1 MLSLETQ
8 SLLINLFLS
17 LSESHRN
24 ILIRRN
30 IIQNNFDCDS
40 FNIFS
45 SIKKD
50 NCYITSDCLVTYITT
65 LGLYISNS
73 EAIQLIS
80 TYDSDKDK
88 MLSYKEFCSMLGGEK
103 RISTEPSLK
112 CTSYSVT
119 LMMKR
124 LLDKEIELIR
134 KTNQIIDNIKM
145 RFDFTLKNVFNT
157 LKGNNDITFTDIKR
171 LFDNNKLNY
180 IDSDIDMI
188 INRLDINNDGK
199 ISLCELASFF
209 NESLSSECK
218 CYHCINKDE
227 CEHSFIKNNTPSYIE
242 RQSSTAK
249 TYCRLSSSRLSLRLS
264 PKRKIKTNS
273 KENTL
278 NSSIKLPQF
287 NSIRAKAQIASQKES
302 EEAFVG
308 YLNSLI
314 QCLYSIE
321 KMKKDLAVRNDF
333 NIEDLYSL
341 FSNMNTENINVS
353 DIKEMI
359 LTMKIK
365 TDDINAISRLILNRY
380 DIHHNSVIEYEDLF
394 DMFVPFDKSTRDIVE
409 HREMQNIKSIDDYMI
424 NTSRILKA
432 LLTLIIESEDKLNTM
447 RKKMSSTRNCLRS
460 IYSSITDNRI
470 TIEELK
476 SYCESKNVDVSDRRL
491 ELLFIRLD
499 KNRDNYVDYFELEE
513 ELLAIY

>member
-1 MLSLETQ
+1 
-8 SLLINLFLS
+8 
-17 LSESHRN
+17 
-24 ILIRRN
+24 
-30 IIQNNFDCDS
+30 
-40 FNIFS
+40 
-45 SIKKD
+45 
-50 NCYITSDCLVTYITT
+50 
-65 LGLYISNS
+65 
-73 EAIQLIS
+73 
-80 TYDSDKDK
+80 
-88 MLSYKEFCSMLGGEK
+88 
-103 RISTEPSLK
+103 
-112 CTSYSVT
+112 
-119 LMMKR
+119 
-124 LLDKEIELIR
+124 
-134 KTNQIIDNIKM
+134 
-145 RFDFTLKNVFNT
+145 
-157 LKGNNDITFTDIKR
+157 
-171 LFDNNKLNY
+171 
-180 IDSDIDMI
+180 
-188 INRLDINNDGK
+188 
-199 ISLCELASFF
+199 
-209 NESLSSECK
+209 
-218 CYHCINKDE
+218 
-227 CEHSFIKNNTPSYIE
+227 
-242 RQSSTAK
+242 
-249 TYCRLSSSRLSLRLS
+249 
-264 PKRKIKTNS
+264 
-273 KENTL
+273 
-278 NSSIKLPQF
+278 
-287 NSIRAKAQIASQKES
+287 
-302 EEAFVG
+302 
-308 YLNSLI
+308 
-314 QCLYSIE
+314 
-321 KMKKDLAVRNDF
+321 MKKDLAVRNDF